1 MGVTMTTTTATS
13 PPVRCYAIVNA
24 RGLISRVADHA
35 MLTLPG
41 ERLIRGWFVPDVK
54 KARVK
59 R

>member
-1 MGVTMTTTTATS
+1 MTTTTATS